1 MGNDRIENDLESTKI
16 KLKIKLF
23 RKIATFPLTW
33 YIRSYL
39 IFRSLSPM
47 TQVGWRECDITGD

>member
-16 KLKIKLF
+16 KLKIKFF
-23 RKIATFPLTW
+23 RKIAIFPLTW

-39 IFRSLSPM
+39 IFRSLSLM